1 MTLDEILR
9 ELRELEAEDY
19 NTGTVARAYTL
30 ATKFGY
36 LPINTLWVE
45 EVKDSLV
52 YLAQVAA
59 CVEAFDNIDPGILGD
74 ALDEDT
80 LDVLH
85 GMGNAIREA
94 ADVLGEE

>member
-1 MTLDEILR
+1 MTLDEILEKLR
-9 ELRELEAEDY
+9 ELRQEDY

-52 YLAQVAA
+52 NLAQMAA

-85 GMGNAIREA
+85 GVGNAIQEA
-94 ADVLGEE
+94 SDVLNEG